1 MYKKQEKWLM
11 IVCFVVAI
19 IMMLSIV
26 GKLFAG

>member
-26 GKLFAG
+26 EKLFAG